1 MRFWIAVSRGDA
13 SEPDNR
19 LARTTAD
26 DRIAFY
32 SPRPR
37 QCFTAIAQI
46 GGGEKREVHSLER
59 GEAAVQPLL
68 ESLDFIRDKKSWGV
82 FFRRGFFEISEADF
96 QRIKEALAVP

>member
-1 MRFWIAVSRGDA
+1 MRFWIAVSRGDESA
-13 SEPDNR
+13 PDDR

-37 QCFTAIAQI
+37 QCFTAIARI
-46 GGGEKREVHSLER
+46 GGGAKREVHSLVR

-96 QRIKEALAVP
+96 RRTKEALAVP